1 MISKAIQ
8 GLGRLGP
15 VWEKHPLL
23 PSGLAAIL
31 PLDITELKKIKLRDT
46 PPPKLHAE
54 SLPRSLVSSPCT
66 LTPILLTQA
75 PCQSLSWGLRLALS
89 HIYLDL
95 PQAGSPLHS
104 SPRPGLGHSC
114 VL

>member
-31 PLDITELKKIKLRDT
+31 PLDISELKKIKLRDT
-46 PPPKLHAE
+46 PPPQTPCRILAQVTSILTLHTDPYTPNP
-54 SLPRSLVSSPCT
+54 ST
-66 LTPILLTQA
+66 LSKPFLGA
-75 PCQSLSWGLRLALS
+75 
-89 HIYLDL
+89 
-95 PQAGSPLHS
+95 QAGPFTYL
-104 SPRPGLGHSC
+104 PGPSTGRVTSAQ
-114 VL
+114 

>member
-31 PLDITELKKIKLRDT
+31 PLDISELKKIKLRDT
-46 PPPKLHAE
+46 PPPN
-54 SLPRSLVSSPCT
+54 SMQNPC
-66 LTPILLTQA
+66 
-75 PCQSLSWGLRLALS
+75 
-89 HIYLDL
+89 
-95 PQAGSPLHS
+95 
-104 SPRPGLGHSC
+104 PGH
-114 VL
+114 